1 MRIWYQSYS
10 AIGFD
15 PRWAYY
21 EEHLARYVR
30 EVARP
35 TTEVSVHG
43 VPVMAPRMVNSR
55 YLQHLHARQVHEN
68 ALLAER
74 QGYDAFVLG
83 GMLDLGYHELQELLT
98 IPAVFIAETSFHVAC
113 LLSPNFSVVA
123 PNEAVLR
130 GIEDRVADYGLQR
143 RYVPGVH
150 LGGKPLEDLVAS
162 FADPRPVLDQ
172 IEEAAR
178 EVIARGARMIV
189 PGFGALNVFLVN
201 QGVRDCGGIPVLDN
215 TAVLIKMAE
224 ARVDLHRLG
233 TRRGRRGPS
242 AGPSQED
249 VRAARSLYGLDEG
262 RAVGPGAPDSGV
274 RGRPGG
280 GG

>member
-30 EVARP
+30 QVARP

-43 VPVMAPRMVNSR
+43 VPVMAPGMVDSR
-55 YLQHLHARQVHEN
+55 YLQHMHARQVHDN
-68 ALLAER
+68 ALAAER

-83 GMLDLGYHELQELLT
+83 GMLDLAYHELGELLT

-113 LLSPNFSVVA
+113 LLSPTFSVVA

-130 GIEDRVADYGLQR
+130 GIEARVADYGLGR

-150 LGGKPLEDLVAS
+150 LGGQPLEEMVES
-162 FADPRPVLDQ
+162 FADPGPVLDR
-172 IEEAAR
+172 IARAAR
-178 EVIARGARMIV
+178 EVIQRGARMIV
-189 PGFGALNVFLVN
+189 PGFGALNVFLVA
-201 QGVRDCGGIPVLDN
+201 QGVRECDGVPVLDN

-224 ARVDLHRLG
+224 ARVDLHRRG
-233 TRRGRRGPS
+233 TRRGRWGSGP
-242 AGPSQED
+242 APAPEAL
-249 VRAARSLYGLDEG
+249 RAARRLYGLD
-262 RAVGPGAPDSGV
+262 R
-274 RGRPGG
+274 
-280 GG
+280 

>member
-43 VPVMAPRMVNSR
+43 VPLMVDRMVNSR
-55 YLQHLHARQVHEN
+55 YLQYLHARQVHES

-74 QGYDAFVLG
+74 QGYDAFLLG
-83 GMLDLGYHELQELLT
+83 GMLDLAYHELHELLT
-98 IPAVFIAETSFHVAC
+98 IPVLFIAETSFHVAC
-113 LLSPNFSVVA
+113 LLSPNFSVIA
-123 PNEAVLR
+123 PNAAVLA
-130 GIEDRVADYGLQR
+130 GIEGRVEDYGLGR

-150 LGGKPLEDLVAS
+150 LGGMPLEEMVAS
-162 FADPRPVLDQ
+162 FAEPGPVLER
-172 IEEAAR
+172 ISAAAR
-178 EVIARGARMIV
+178 EAIGRGARLLI
-189 PGFGALNVFLVN
+189 PGFGALNVFLVA
-201 QGVRDCGGIPVLDN
+201 QGVRACDGIPVLDN

-233 TRRGRRGPS
+233 ARGGRRGPGD
-242 AGPSQED
+242 APSREEVQ
-249 VRAARSLYGLDEG
+249 AARRLYGLD
-262 RAVGPGAPDSGV
+262 
-274 RGRPGG
+274 
-280 GG
+280 